1 MKYASLFS
9 GVGGFDLGFERAG
22 MTCSV
27 LVEWDAKCQAVL
39 CERFPHAKLFKD
51 VNDVTKN
58 ELGTIDLICGG
69 FPCQDVSLAGKRR
82 GLAGER
88 SGLWFEY
95 IRIIEETSPTWV
107 IIENVAGLLSSND
120 GRDLSTVLVGLEERG
135 YFWSYRV
142 LDTQYFG
149 APQRR
154 RRVFI
159 VANRDWKGPFKVLFD
174 GVATD
179 DDIRTDFEER
189 SRNRA
194 QSQAT
199 DETATAQNSS
209 EEDEEEIVAL
219 IEGFQGGV
227 ESKTVHPTLVCG
239 GSKMGTGYAALAKF
253 GPEGWI
259 RKATPEEMEALHGF
273 PRGWTDVNGANYY
286 TRQKQMGN
294 AVSPVVAF
302 WLGERIMRFEN
313 GA

>member
-22 MTCSV
+22 MSCSV
-27 LVEWDAKCQAVL
+27 MVEWDAKCQAVL
-39 CERFPHAKLFKD
+39 RKRFPNAKLYKD
-51 VNDVTKN
+51 VNDVGKN
-58 ELGTIDLICGG
+58 EIGAIELVCGG
-69 FPCQDVSLAGKRR
+69 FPCQDVSLAGKRK

-95 IRIIEETSPTWV
+95 VRIIEETSPNWV
-107 IIENVAGLLSSND
+107 IIENVAGLLSSNE
-120 GRDLSTVLVGLEERG
+120 GRDLSTILVGLEERG

-154 RRVFI
+154 RRIFI
-159 VANRDWKGPFKVLFD
+159 VANRDWRRPVKVLFD

-179 DDIRTDFEER
+179 QDIRTDFGEA
-189 SRNRA
+189 SDNRA
-194 QSQAT
+194 QGQAA
-199 DETATAQNSS
+199 DEATAAQTASKK
-209 EEDEEEIVAL
+209 EEIVAL

-253 GPEGWI
+253 GVDGWI

-273 PRGWTDVNGANYY
+273 PRGWTNVYNANYY
-286 TRQKQMGN
+286 TRQKQLGN

-302 WLGERIMRFEN
+302 WLGERIMKVEQDET
-313 GA
+313 